1 MLSENTLCN
10 SMIVCFKNIS
20 AGGLVFDSIDV
31 EEASWLVRSFEE
43 SEPLLVVK
51 GMNSDKA
58 LGRDGFSISFSKLV
72 GM

>member
-31 EEASWLVRSFEE
+31 EEASWLVRSFEV
-43 SEPLLVVK
+43 LLVVK